1 MIPFFPTPYPDE
13 LWYSVICRYHIRS
26 GNPSVKYSIRE
37 LYGANHINVPVELC
51 GALSSLL
58 EAIPAKALTAKDI
71 IMQHTLYPYYTRFFS
86 NNRKKSA
93 YMLALN
99 GNRHA
104 GQHIGIYQSSSM
116 DARRMRYCPQCFDED
131 IAAYGEPY
139 WHRLHQIPGIAVCPR
154 HGCWLADTEITLTG
168 HRHNL
173 LFPALPDCHLLPT
186 PDTTPTAAQKT
197 FAALMQDALTA
208 PYDFCDGGGYR
219 AIIKRA
225 LRNRGYASVTGGRIY
240 AARIAEAVNAFYG
253 GNFESVDSNEIYG
266 VASNSR
272 TVSVRKIL
280 QLACFLNLSLSDLL
294 APPSEDNTLAEIREM
309 YQQGMAE
316 AHGLEVEHHPK
327 YGWTITSPGVDLLD
341 FIEQQGWQDL
351 QMVEG
356 VSLLDVLGTLPKG
369 GSRTKKPSS
378 TRKYICPKCGN
389 SCRATKA
396 INIICGDC
404 MDKMIVA
411 E

>member
-1 MIPFFPTPYPDE
+1 MIPFFPAPYPDE

-26 GNPSVKYSIRE
+26 GNPSFKYSIRE
-37 LYGANHINVPVELC
+37 LYGANHINVPVELS
-51 GALSSLL
+51 GALTPLL
-58 EAIPAKALTAKDI
+58 DALPTKALTAKDI

-86 NNRKKSA
+86 INRKKSA

-173 LFPALPDCHLLPT
+173 LFPAMPDCHLLPT
-186 PDTTPTAAQKT
+186 PDTTPNAAQKT

-208 PYDFCDGGGYR
+208 PYDFCDSSSYR

-253 GNFESVDSNEIYG
+253 ENFESVDSKEVYG
-266 VASNSR
+266 IASNNR

-280 QLACFLNLSLSDLL
+280 QLACFLGLSLTDLL
-294 APPSEDNTLAEIREM
+294 APPPEDNTLVEIREM
-309 YQQGMAE
+309 YQQGISMYHIAQ
-316 AHGLEVEHHPK
+316 L
-327 YGWTITSPGVDLLD
+327 YGTDRKTIARWV
-341 FIEQQGWQDL
+341 
-351 QMVEG
+351 
-356 VSLLDVLGTLPKG
+356 
-369 GSRTKKPSS
+369 KP
-378 TRKYICPKCGN
+378 
-389 SCRATKA
+389 
-396 INIICGDC
+396 
-404 MDKMIVA
+404 
-411 E
+411 

>member
-1 MIPFFPTPYPDE
+1 MIPFFPAPYPDE

-37 LYGANHINVPVELC
+37 LYGTNHINVPVELC
-51 GALSSLL
+51 GALSPLL
-58 EAIPAKALTAKDI
+58 EAIPTKALTTKDI

-86 NNRKKSA
+86 TNRKKSA

-116 DARRMRYCPQCFDED
+116 DARRLRYCPECFDED

-154 HGCWLADTEITLTG
+154 HGCWLADTEVTLTG

-208 PYDFCDGGGYR
+208 PYDFHGGGGYR

-240 AARIAEAVNAFYG
+240 AARIAEVVNAFYG
-253 GNFESVDSNEIYG
+253 GNF
-266 VASNSR
+266 
-272 TVSVRKIL
+272 
-280 QLACFLNLSLSDLL
+280 
-294 APPSEDNTLAEIREM
+294 
-309 YQQGMAE
+309 
-316 AHGLEVEHHPK
+316 
-327 YGWTITSPGVDLLD
+327 
-341 FIEQQGWQDL
+341 
-351 QMVEG
+351 
-356 VSLLDVLGTLPKG
+356 
-369 GSRTKKPSS
+369 
-378 TRKYICPKCGN
+378 
-389 SCRATKA
+389 
-396 INIICGDC
+396 
-404 MDKMIVA
+404 
-411 E
+411 

>member
-139 WHRLHQIPGIAVCPR
+139 WHRLHQIPG
-154 HGCWLADTEITLTG
+154 
-168 HRHNL
+168 
-173 LFPALPDCHLLPT
+173 LPDCHLLPT

-240 AARIAEAVNAFYG
+240 AARIAEAVNVFYG
-253 GNFESVDSNEIYG
+253 NAFESVDSKEVYG
-266 VASNSR
+266 VASNNR

-294 APPSEDNTLAEIREM
+294 TPPPEDNTLAEIREM
-309 YQQGMAE
+309 YQQGISMYHIAQLYGTDRKTI
-316 AHGLEVEHHPK
+316 AHWV
-327 YGWTITSPGVDLLD
+327 
-341 FIEQQGWQDL
+341 
-351 QMVEG
+351 
-356 VSLLDVLGTLPKG
+356 
-369 GSRTKKPSS
+369 KP
-378 TRKYICPKCGN
+378 
-389 SCRATKA
+389 
-396 INIICGDC
+396 
-404 MDKMIVA
+404 
-411 E
+411 